1 MNIDK
6 LDFPE
11 QIINILKEEA
21 ATLNPPQ
28 IAAIEKGVLKGENL
42 VVAAPTASGKT
53 LIAELAILK
62 NFLSNKGKA
71 VYIVPLKALASEKY
85 NEFVNKYKKIGMK
98 IAISIGDLDSSSAW
112 LQDYD
117 LIVVSNEK
125 MDSLLRHEAKWV
137 DKISLVV
144 CDEIHMLNDV
154 SRGPTLE
161 IVLTRLRDMC
171 NAQVIALSATIKN
184 AEEIAEWLVA
194 KPVKSDYRPIKL
206 YYGVAFPDE
215 SSYKI
220 EYEGKNNIM
229 LKNDDEAEIILTK
242 DVLNRNKQALFFV
255 STRKSAEAT
264 AERIGMKIHKHIV
277 EEDKMKLKKISEEA
291 LKVLS
296 HPTKQCRRL
305 ALCLSRGT
313 AFHHAGLVAGQRRII
328 EDNFRNGLIK
338 ILTATPT
345 LSYGVNLPAWRVYI
359 RDVKRYGGYGAD
371 YIPVL
376 EVAQMCGRA
385 GRPKYDSEGEA
396 ILVAKNDYE
405 KDELKERYING
416 EPEPIFSKLSVEP
429 VLRMHVLALIA
440 SNAAKSKYELQEF
453 FAKTFFAYQYKDMA
467 EVMERVEKILL
478 ELQSYNFVKI
488 EKEDF
493 MLKDFVPAFAIDKDY
508 KISATRL
515 GKRVSE
521 LYIDPQSAH
530 HIISNLK
537 PKTDFEYL
545 NVINECLELQPP
557 LRVKRSELDDLEKEI
572 ERFNI
577 TTPDVW
583 DVDYEEF
590 AMIFK
595 TSLMFNDW
603 MNEATEDYLLNKYGI
618 TPGELYNKTTNAEWL
633 FYSARELA
641 LIQGKRDIA
650 NKMNK
655 LRFRIK
661 HGIKEELLRLI
672 KLRGIGRVRARILWK
687 NGIKSAADIRKNP
700 EKVEKLFGKGI
711 AKQLLEEK

>member
-11 QIINILKEEA
+11 QIINILREEA
-21 ATLNPPQ
+21 LTLNPPQ
-28 IAAIEKGVLKGENL
+28 IEAVKAGVLKGENL

-98 IAISIGDLDSSSAW
+98 IAISIGDLDSSSTW

-194 KPVKSDYRPIKL
+194 RPVKSDYRPIKL
-206 YYGVAFPDE
+206 YYGVAFPSDRN
-215 SSYKI
+215 YII
-220 EYEGKNNIM
+220 EYEGKDNVI
-229 LKNDDEAEIILTK
+229 LKNESEAEILLSN
-242 DVLNRNKQALFFV
+242 DVLKRNKQALFFV

-264 AERIGMKIHKHIV
+264 AERIAKRIQLNEK
-277 EEDKMKLKKISEEA
+277 EKELLKKISENA
-291 LKVLS
+291 LNVLP
-296 HPTKQCRRL
+296 HPTKQCKRL
-305 ALCLSRGT
+305 ATCLQRGV

-328 EDNFRNGLIK
+328 EDNFRAGLIK

-345 LSYGVNLPAWRVYI
+345 LAYGINMPAWRVFI

-371 YIPVL
+371 YLPVL
-376 EVAQMCGRA
+376 EVQQMCGRA

-429 VLRMHVLALIA
+429 VLRMHVLALVS

-453 FAKTFFAYQYKDMA
+453 FGKTFFAYQYKDMA

-478 ELQSYNFVKI
+478 VLQSYNFVKI

-493 MLKDFVPAFAIDKDY
+493 ILQDFVPAFSLEKDY

-530 HIISNLK
+530 HIITNLK

-557 LRVKRSELDDLEKEI
+557 LRVKRNEYDDLEKEI
-572 ERFNI
+572 ERFGI
-577 TTPDVW
+577 TSPDVW
-583 DVDYEEF
+583 NVDYEEF

-603 MNEATEDYLLNKYGI
+603 MNESSEDKLLDKYGI
-618 TPGELYNKTTNAEWL
+618 TPGELYNKTTNADWL

-650 NKMNK
+650 NKMNR
-655 LRFRIK
+655 LRLRIK
-661 HGIKEELLRLI
+661 HGVKEELLRLI
-672 KLRGIGRVRARILWK
+672 KLKGIGRVRARLLWK
-687 NGIKSAADIRKNP
+687 NGIQALADIRRNQ
-700 EKVEKLFGKGI
+700 EKIEKLLGKGVARQI
-711 AKQLLEEK
+711 LEEVK